1 MRGKCRGQYFNALK
15 DVAKSEM
22 YRVGRIKQMSREPK
36 KVKRTE
42 THLFSKGRNAFA
54 VAVFKKPVFFRCS
67 FQLTIL

>member
-42 THLFSKGRNAFA
+42 THLFSKGRNE
-54 VAVFKKPVFFRCS
+54 KD
-67 FQLTIL
+67 